1 MRSSPSLGIKLAVTP
16 LQVVSYLTT
25 KSSGEQTKT
34 STSGLNLDMSLP
46 IYPVS
51 DTTIILST
59 FISSTAETAAWA
71 TDSAVP

>member
-1 MRSSPSLGIKLAVTP
+1 MRSPPSSEIKLAVTP

-25 KSSGEQTKT
+25 KSCGEQTNT
-34 STSGLNLDMSLP
+34 STSGLNLDISLP

-59 FISSTAETAAWA
+59 FMSSTAETAA
-71 TDSAVP
+71 

>member
-59 FISSTAETAAWA
+59 FISSTADTAA
-71 TDSAVP
+71 